1 MKLSFEYISR
11 FNLKVKN
18 GELLAVV
25 GPVGTGKSSLLS
37 AILGQIEKRSGSVNV
52 LVYFQIINKHF
63 YV

>member
-1 MKLSFEYISR
+1 MKLSCEYIRR
-11 FNLKVKN
+11 FNLKVKI
-18 GELLAVV
+18 GELIAVV

-52 LVYFQIINKHF
+52 LVYFQIINKV